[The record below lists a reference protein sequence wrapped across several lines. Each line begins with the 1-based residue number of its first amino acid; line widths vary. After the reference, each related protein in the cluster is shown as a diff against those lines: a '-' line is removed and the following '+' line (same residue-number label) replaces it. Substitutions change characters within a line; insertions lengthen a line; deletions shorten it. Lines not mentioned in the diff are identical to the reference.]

1 MRIAVSPY
9 HLTTREPAA
18 ATAFLLGSSV
28 VTMLPA
34 PMNGRER
41 ERVEQVAALVPRYL
55 DFMESWRWTVPLWNA
70 GVIGAEWEGDVA
82 AHEVRAV
89 CNMIAGDERFTPLRR
104 LMKPEVF
111 ETDERYLDAMAADL
125 LKGGP
130 DPSFTVPVAAGMDRF
145 ATRHGLA
152 VVRSEPVSVVQRA
165 EERLGERIFALAMP
179 VLLQASAERF
189 LLARDL
195 LESRLAAIRAV
206 MTQLADVVESGE
218 SNGHSAELRARLSAA
233 AREYAREFAARRE
246 ELLEPPT
253 SDDEDDVRMIDGVVS
268 ITGMFLPAD
277 AALTSSLAA
286 MRAISP
292 ALVRLPS
299 DAQGSN
305 LPAPLAESRRVFT
318 LLVKVMGR
326 PRPR

>member
-18 ATAFLLGSSV
+18 VTAFLLGSSV

-34 PMNGRER
+34 PSDGCER
-41 ERVEQVAALVPRYL
+41 ERVERVAAMVPKYL
-55 DFMESWRWTVPLWNA
+55 DFMESWRWTIPLWRA
-70 GVIGAEWEGDVA
+70 GVIGAEWAGDVA

-104 LMKPEVF
+104 LMRPEVF

-152 VVRSEPVSVVQRA
+152 VVRSEPTSIVQRA

-179 VLLQASAERF
+179 VLLQATAERF
-189 LLARDL
+189 LLAREL
-195 LESRLAAIRAV
+195 LEPQLAEIRAA
-206 MTQLADVVESGE
+206 MTQLADIVEAGE
-218 SNGHSAELRARLSAA
+218 SNGHSAELRERLAAA
-233 AREYAREFAARRE
+233 ARDYAREFESCRE
-246 ELLEPPT
+246 QLMEPPT
-253 SDDEDDVRMIDGVVS
+253 GDDEDDVRMIDGVVT

-286 MRAISP
+286 MRTISP
-292 ALVRLPS
+292 GLGRLP
-299 DAQGSN
+299 AGARGSN
-305 LPAPLAESRRVFT
+305 LPAPLAETRRVFT

-326 PRPR
+326 PRSR